1 MVCSMIIKLLNVK
14 NLLFICLLFIAI
26 LSSAEE
32 LKFECQVKVT
42 GNLPPPL
49 ERIEDDKKMQHR
61 DFTYDTDRKVISNWY
76 PNSDTQFTC
85 TEQEMNTK
93 ITCKGNHKP
102 SVLLEVNKITFR
114 VLYQDGGP
122 NVFDTYIR
130 NEGSCVLV
138 DKANQI

>member
-1 MVCSMIIKLLNVK
+1 MIIKLLNVK

-102 SVLLEVNKITFR
+102 SVLLEVNKITLGFFIKMGDLMFLIRISEMR
-114 VLYQDGGP
+114 VV
-122 NVFDTYIR
+122 VF
-130 NEGSCVLV
+130 
-138 DKANQI
+138 